1 MDTKAPVGA
10 TIATTT
16 IRRSYAA
23 EVKPYCKLDD
33 VDHPDLKYALNESRS
48 LARIYT
54 ELSHCTMSPAPR
66 VGSNVMLAAVLAL
79 LSYIP
84 FAYVAKGTL
93 LLAVLLFVLDPMPPL
108 TRLLSLVSV
117 VMVAILSKLHRQW
130 LAAMPDD
137 ESAVT
142 IEPKSKSIDTKKND

>member
-1 MDTKAPVGA
+1 
-10 TIATTT
+10 
-16 IRRSYAA
+16 
-23 EVKPYCKLDD
+23 
-33 VDHPDLKYALNESRS
+33 
-48 LARIYT
+48 
-54 ELSHCTMSPAPR
+54 
-66 VGSNVMLAAVLAL
+66 MLAAVLAL

-84 FAYVAKGTL
+84 FEYVAKGTL